1 MINANDLYY
10 NDDDAVEYIKNET
23 GLNENL
29 IQEVLN
35 AEFEYMKSV
44 GLIEEPEED

>member
-10 NDDDAVEYIKNET
+10 SDDDAVEYIKNET
-23 GLNENL
+23 GLNEGL

-44 GLIEEPEED
+44 GLIEELEED

>member
-35 AEFEYMKSV
+35 VRLNDAIIKK
-44 GLIEEPEED
+44 